1 MEQQSVPTSAS
12 PEVLIEAVQG
22 SLQLKG
28 WEEHEVRARC
38 DSDGGLSLQE
48 QEDAVRLSCRGDC
61 SVRVPLGASVQI
73 VQVHGDAR
81 IKLLEDQLTVEG
93 VHGSLALRDIA
104 GVDIQT
110 VHGNLQAREISGGLR
125 VDRVMGNAV
134 IWDVQGE
141 FSIEQV
147 DGNLDLRDVDGTAQ
161 ASAGGNIRVR
171 LSSMAPG
178 SCRFAAG
185 GNLNCRIPNDASVSI
200 TLSSGGGTINLD
212 LPEQRATLR
221 QDHYEVTLQEGQTE
235 LELSAGGIIFLTARE
250 VDWASLAEDEGPEP
264 GVFGGD
270 FEGISEEFTQQLTQQ
285 IDEQVQAQMSR
296 LHEQMGRLSEM
307 IGKAGL
313 SEEAAERVMRSAR
326 QTTEE
331 AAARA
336 QEKIARAQERLA
348 RKMEAAARKAEQRA
362 QAAERRRGSRGPSFS
377 WPGAP
382 QPPGA
387 PFPPREQKEP
397 VTEEER
403 LMILRMLEQKKISLE
418 QAEQLLAALEG
429 KGG

>member
-12 PEVLIEAVQG
+12 PEVQIETVQG

-38 DSDGGLSLQE
+38 DSDGVLSLQE
-48 QEDAVRLSCRGDC
+48 EEDAVRLSCRGDC

-81 IKLLEDQLTVEG
+81 VKLLEEQLTVEA
-93 VHGSLALRDIA
+93 VQGSLALRDIA
-104 GVDIQT
+104 GVEIQA
-110 VHGNLQAREISGGLR
+110 VHGNLQAREISGGLS
-125 VDRVMGNAV
+125 VNRVMGNAV
-134 IWDVQGE
+134 IRDIDGE
-141 FSIEQV
+141 LSVEQV
-147 DGNLDLRDVDGTAQ
+147 GGNLDLHDVGGTAQ
-161 ASAGGNIRVR
+161 ALAGGNIRVR

-178 SCRFAAG
+178 GYRFAAG
-185 GNLNCRIPNDASVSI
+185 GNLNCRIPNNASVSI
-200 TLSSGGGTINLD
+200 TLSSGGGVINLD
-212 LPEQRATLR
+212 LPDQRTTLR
-221 QDHYEVTLQEGQTE
+221 QDHYELTLREGQSE

-250 VDWASLAEDEGPEP
+250 VDWASLAGDEAPEP
-264 GVFGGD
+264 EGFGGD
-270 FEGISEEFTQQLTQQ
+270 FEGVPDEFTQQLAQQ
-285 IDEQVQAQMSR
+285 IDEQIQAQMSR

-307 IGKAGL
+307 IDKAGL

-326 QTTEE
+326 QTTDE

-336 QEKIARAQERLA
+336 QEKIARTQERLA

-362 QAAERRRGSRGPSFS
+362 QAAERRRGSRGFSFS

-387 PFPPREQKEP
+387 PFTPREQKEP

-418 QAEQLLAALEG
+418 QAEKLLAALEG